1 MNIIEIKL
9 HKFLSH
15 KNTELNLGK
24 DGLYLILG
32 KNKLTGL
39 SNASGKT
46 SLIVDSI
53 EYCLF
58 GNSNRCITA
67 GDNLITDFSDK
78 MSVEIT
84 FIKNNRRS
92 TVLRKRT
99 KGKATKLTI
108 NGKCGNSIK
117 ETQAVLEKIIGMD
130 YDTFRHSV
138 GFEQG
143 KMSSFSEL
151 SPTEAKSVLMRILQL
166 DKYDGYYKRA
176 KNLFAEVALRKE
188 KTELELSLLENT
200 TVSPHTE
207 NRKDTESRVGAVQRH
222 LSKIEKEYKRYL
234 KIESRREEI
243 KKQLNELKNKE
254 YHYKIKIDQLKKKI
268 EKFVQLNSC
277 PFCLQKIFNV
287 HKISIKKASLIEIK
301 KLQKQAK
308 IIDTQIKEKVKE
320 LPKSISDKVERLR
333 KQDNDLREELGS
345 LKVKLVSIEETAKE
359 LAIMKKKRAILT
371 QNKKLI
377 FNKMKDYSLLM
388 NAFGKNGIQAYII
401 DNIIPEIQNIAND
414 IIGRIADLQLNMQTQ
429 KQLKSGKES
438 ETLDIIISDSSGDKS
453 YYNYSGGEK
462 TLIDFALRIAL
473 SVILSRRSGTQIE
486 TLILDEPFGSLDAR
500 NKAKIMDA
508 INFVRRRFQFKKI
521 FLITHDY
528 ELQDSCENIIEVLK
542 DRAGS
547 SIKREELKD
556 E

>member
-1 MNIIEIKL
+1 MNITQIKL
-9 HKFLSH
+9 HNYLSH
-15 KNTELNLGK
+15 RNTKLNLIK

-32 KNKLTGL
+32 RNKLTGL
-39 SNASGKT
+39 SNGAGKSG
-46 SLIVDSI
+46 LVQDPIP
-53 EYCLF
+53 YAYF
-58 GNSNRCITA
+58 GESNRCLGA
-67 GDNLITDFSDK
+67 GDNLITDGQDK
-78 MSVEIT
+78 MYVEIT
-84 FIKNNRRS
+84 SIKNKKRITVRRERIRNK
-92 TVLRKRT
+92 T
-99 KGKATKLTI
+99 TKLTI

-143 KMSSFSEL
+143 KMSSFSKL
-151 SPTEAKSVLMRILQL
+151 LPTEAKSVLMRILQL

-176 KNLFAEVALRKE
+176 KEIVNDLKSKHDEIE
-188 KTELELSLLENT
+188 MELSLLGDT
-200 TVSPHTE
+200 DVSPNTE
-207 NRKDTESRVGAVQRH
+207 SRRDTESRVKTVQKQ

-234 KIESRREEI
+234 EIENEREEI
-243 KKQLNELKNKE
+243 KKQLDELKNKE
-254 YHYKIKIDQLKKKI
+254 YHYKIKIDQLRKKI
-268 EKFVQLNSC
+268 EKFIQLKSC
-277 PFCLQKIFNV
+277 PFCLQKIFSA
-287 HKISIKKASLIEIK
+287 HKVSIKKASLIEIK
-301 KLQKQAK
+301 KLEKQAK
-308 IIDTQIKEKVKE
+308 IIDVQIKEGTIKM
-320 LPKSISDKVERLR
+320 PKSIADKVEQSRE
-333 KQDNDLREELGS
+333 QDNELREELGN
-345 LKVKLVSIEETAKE
+345 LKARLVSIEETDKE
-359 LAIMKKKRAILT
+359 LVKAKKKKATLAH
-371 QNKKLI
+371 NKKLLL
-377 FNKMKDYSLLM
+377 NKMNDYLLLM

-414 IIGRIADLQLNMQTQ
+414 IIGRIVDLQLNMQTQ

-438 ETLDIIISDSSGDKS
+438 ETLDIIISDSNGDKS

-486 TLILDEPFGSLDAR
+486 TLILDEPFGFCDAR

-528 ELQDSCENIIEVLK
+528 ELQDSCENIIEVIK
-542 DRAGS
+542 DRGGS
-547 SIKREELKD
+547 RIKGGLKN